1 MNKNNTLGE
10 ALSYLE
16 KIITKKKEFDNTSY
30 TSKLLNNGIERISQK
45 VGEEAIEV
53 IISAS
58 IKNKHQVISESAD
71 LLYHLLVLWGKL
83 NIKNS
88 DVAEELFKR
97 KK

>member
-58 IKNKHQVISESAD
+58 TKNKHQVISESAD